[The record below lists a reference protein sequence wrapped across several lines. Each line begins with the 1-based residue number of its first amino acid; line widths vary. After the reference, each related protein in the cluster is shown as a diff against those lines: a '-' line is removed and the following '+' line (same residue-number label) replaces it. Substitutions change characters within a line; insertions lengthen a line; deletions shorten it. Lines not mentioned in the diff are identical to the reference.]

1 MTCYRPLVAFKPLDG
16 GPVSFSEKKNSREI
30 QLSCGQCIGC
40 RIKKREDWAIRCYCE
55 SKLYPRNS
63 FVTLTYDDE
72 HLPSDGSLNYEHFQL
87 FMKRLR
93 KRVGKLRFFMCGEYG
108 ENTDRPHYHAL
119 LFGYRPDD
127 LVRANSVY
135 SADPIYDSPAVRE
148 TWGKGHIS
156 IGDVT
161 YASARYC
168 AVYATKKITGDM
180 ARDHYARLNYATGE
194 ITELQPE
201 FAHMSL
207 RPGIGAEWLKKFYP
221 DLYLSGADAVVID
234 GQRRSIP
241 RYFHSAME
249 NIAPLVLDDH
259 QFKMYMEATKHP
271 ENNTAERL
279 QVREAVTLAKH
290 SKYKEIPH
298 AL

>member
-16 GPVSFSEKKNSREI
+16 GPVSFSEKKNSREV

-55 SKLYPRNS
+55 SKLYRQNS
-63 FVTLTYDDE
+63 FLTLTYDDE
-72 HLPSDGSLNYEHFQL
+72 HLPSDGFLNYEHFQL

-93 KRVGKLRFFMCGEYG
+93 KRLGKLRFFMCGEYG

-119 LFGYRPDD
+119 LFGFRPDD

-135 SADPIYDSPAVRE
+135 SADPVHDSPAIRQI
-148 TWGKGHIS
+148 WGKGNIS
-156 IGDVT
+156 IGEVT

-168 AVYATKKITGDM
+168 AVYATKKITGDR
-180 ARDHYARLNYATGE
+180 AKDHYAWLNYATGE
-194 ITELQPE
+194 ITYREPE
-201 FAHMSL
+201 FARMSL
-207 RPGIGAEWLKKFYP
+207 RPGIGADWLKRFYP
-221 DLYLSGADAVVID
+221 DLYLSGAASVVID

-241 RYFHSAME
+241 RYFHQSMQE
-249 NIAPLVLDDH
+249 IAPLVLEDH
-259 QFKMYMEATKHP
+259 QYAMYQEAIKNS
-271 ENNTAERL
+271 ENNSAGRL
-279 QVREAVTLAKH
+279 EVREKVMLAKQA
-290 SKYKEIPH
+290 KYKEIPH